1 MGTDFVKMEIIRTS
15 FFRLFFSVAILTI
28 FLSFVPNA
36 LAQNS
41 PLGITNRVPI
51 SGTSVL
57 DGYIVTTSSSG
68 FETSST
74 AYQPNMIGVVTDNPG
89 IELKTT
95 TSDSQYPLQTSGEAM
110 VWVSVS
116 NGMIVKGDRITSSPW
131 EGIGMKSTIPGPY
144 IGTAVEDIKVDSD
157 ADLDQTVTKIRIVIE
172 PGDSSIA
179 SADKPD
185 ERTQN
190 KPFNVSSLTRFIV
203 GSVIV
208 IVTIFMSLAYFGKLS
223 RSGVEAIGRN
233 PVAYKKI
240 QFGVAVSIVIGFLI
254 AIVGIISALY
264 IMNLG

>member
-1 MGTDFVKMEIIRTS
+1 
-15 FFRLFFSVAILTI
+15 
-28 FLSFVPNA
+28 
-36 LAQNS
+36 
-41 PLGITNRVPI
+41 
-51 SGTSVL
+51 
-57 DGYIVTTSSSG
+57 
-68 FETSST
+68 
-74 AYQPNMIGVVTDNPG
+74 MIGVVTDNPG
-89 IELKTT
+89 IELKTAN
-95 TSDSQYPLQTSGEAM
+95 SDAQYPLQTSGEAM

-116 NGMIVKGDRITSSPW
+116 NGIIAKGDRITSSPW
-131 EGIGMKSTIPGPY
+131 EGIGMKSTIPGPF
-144 IGTAVEDIKVDSD
+144 IGTAVEDVIVDSG

-179 SADKPD
+179 SIGKAG
-185 ERTQN
+185 EETQN
-190 KPFNVSSLTRFIV
+190 KPFNTSSLTRFIV

-240 QFGVAVSIVIGFLI
+240 QVGIAVSVIIGFLI